1 MRENHI
7 KRGTIREDGKVFWC
21 YDERSKN
28 PEVWIDKDVYKN
40 RHEKDKIR
48 SKKWNADN
56 LDKFKSNSKRW
67 NQRNRERCREYC
79 KKWRSKNK
87 KRKREYESQLKKL
100 STLYGITQSIRALVL
115 TKFREGGYTK
125 KSKVYEIIGCSYDD
139 FKKHIESQF
148 QEGMSWQNHNRYGW
162 HLDHI
167 IPCASAKTEEELIK
181 LNHYTNYQPLWA
193 KDNMT
198 KGSKIL

>member
-1 MRENHI
+1 MRENQI
-7 KRGTIREDGKVFWC
+7 KRGTIREDGKIFWC
-21 YDERSKN
+21 IDNRLKN
-28 PEVWIDKDVYKN
+28 PEIWLDQNAYQN
-40 RHEKDKIR
+40 RHNKDKIR
-48 SKKWNADN
+48 SKKWNSDN
-56 LDKFKSNSKRW
+56 LHKVKSNSKSW
-67 NQRNRERCREYC
+67 NQRNKDKCREYC

-100 STLYGITQSIRALVL
+100 SPLYGITQSIRALVL

-125 KSKVYEIIGCSYDD
+125 KSKVYEMLGCSYAD

-148 QEGMSWQNHNRYGW
+148 KEGMSWKNHNRHGW

-167 IPCASAKTEEELIK
+167 IPCASANSEQELIK

-198 KGSKIL
+198 KGSKLL

>member
-21 YDERSKN
+21 YDKRLKN
-28 PEVWIDKDVYKN
+28 PEVWLDKYVYKD
-40 RHEKDKIR
+40 RYEKDNIR
-48 SKKWNADN
+48 SKKWNYDN
-56 LDKFKSNSKRW
+56 LDKFKNNSKRW
-67 NQRNRERCREYC
+67 NQKNRERCREYC
-79 KKWRSKNK
+79 KRWRSKNK
-87 KRKREYESQLKKL
+87 KRKREYESQLKML
-100 STLYGITQSIRALVL
+100 SPLYGITQSIRALVL
-115 TKFREGGYTK
+115 TKFRERGYTK
-125 KSKVYEIIGCSYDD
+125 KSKVYKIIGCSYDD

-148 QEGMSWQNHNRYGW
+148 KEGMTWENHNRYGW

-198 KGSKIL
+198 KGTKLL

>member
-21 YDERSKN
+21 YDNRLKN
-28 PEVWIDKDVYKN
+28 PEVWLDQYVYKD
-40 RHEKDKIR
+40 RYKKDKIR
-48 SKKWNADN
+48 SKKWNYDN
-56 LDKFKSNSKRW
+56 LDKFKNNSKRW
-67 NQRNRERCREYC
+67 NQKNRERCREYC
-79 KKWRSKNK
+79 KRWRSKNK
-87 KRKREYESQLKKL
+87 KRKREYESQLKML
-100 STLYGITQSIRALVL
+100 SPLYGITQSIRALVL
-115 TKFREGGYTK
+115 TKFRERGYTK
-125 KSKVYEIIGCSYDD
+125 KSKVYKIIGCSYDD

-148 QEGMSWQNHNRYGW
+148 KEGMTWENHNRYGW

-198 KGSKIL
+198 KGSKLL